1 MGVLKKFWIFLSP
14 KEWEPWIDMVTVI
27 VLFMHEVCTVRKS
40 AVMNGI
46 LFIYRAIF
54 MLSSRGGRF
63 IGQKHWI
70 YWAKYKFYVQKQLL
84 LSVCLSHRNS
94 VHLSVC
100 LSNTRVDQSKM
111 IQDRIT
117 KFSDSSF
124 RNHKAFP

>member
-54 MLSSRGGRF
+54 MLSSRGGE
-63 IGQKHWI
+63 IHWSK
-70 YWAKYKFYVQKQLL
+70 ALDLL
-84 LSVCLSHRNS
+84 G
-94 VHLSVC
+94 
-100 LSNTRVDQSKM
+100 K
-111 IQDRIT
+111 I
-117 KFSDSSF
+117 
-124 RNHKAFP
+124 